1 MAEQQPPITE
11 QPALSGDELARANFE
26 RAVGEVLLLLGA
38 HPLYEQLFLAEIK
51 ERILPPMALRQFRV
65 ARDKDGNT
73 VGYVSWAFVNEE
85 VDARL
90 KKAVEGLKAG
100 RLSEAPKITKEE
112 WKCGELFLI
121 MDSVGVSLEDSKR
134 LAEKIEEEILD
145 KK

>member
-1 MAEQQPPITE
+1 MAEPDTK

-26 RAVGEVLLLLGA
+26 RAVGEALLFLGS
-38 HPLYEQLFLAEIK
+38 HPFYEQLFLEEIK
-51 ERILPPMALRQFRV
+51 ERILPPMALKQFRV

-85 VDARL
+85 VNARL
-90 KKAVEGLKAG
+90 SKAAESIKAG
-100 RLSEAPKITKEE
+100 QLAESPKITKEE